1 MSRKKPVRTA
11 LNDLFWSRVSEVLS
25 EQGQQYSDLWTTVI
39 RDKNTYTNWRNK
51 RTIPQISDVE
61 EIASA
66 LHVSPADLL
75 RPSGGQETAPI
86 AEQLQ
91 LPFEPGSQGA
101 RLELEYTPLGFV
113 LKVPARRAS

>member
-1 MSRKKPVRTA
+1 MSRKKPARTA
-11 LNDLFWSRVSEVLS
+11 LNDLFWTRVSEVLA
-25 EQGQQYSDLWTTVI
+25 EHGQQYSDLWRTVI
-39 RDKNTYTNWRNK
+39 RDKNTYSNWRNK

-66 LHVSPADLL
+66 LRVSPADLL
-75 RPSGGQETAPI
+75 KPSAGQDTALV

-101 RLELEYTPLGFV
+101 KLELQYTPVGFV
-113 LKVPARRAS
+113 LKMPAKRAS